1 MTASI
6 VLNGEATTIDAGTT
20 VEDLLGRL
28 DVPPQARGVAVA
40 LDAEVVPRGAW
51 ARTVV
56 ADGAQ
61 VEVVT
66 AIQGG

>member
-1 MTASI
+1 MTTHPRSTASRR
-6 VLNGEATTIDAGTT
+6 ASTTARRSS
-20 VEDLLGRL
+20 ELLGRL

-40 LDAEVVPRGAW
+40 VDAEVVPRGAV
-51 ARTVV
+51 AATVV

>member
-1 MTASI
+1 MTI
-6 VLNGEATTIDAGTT
+6 RLNGEETTIDAGTT
-20 VEDLLGRL
+20 VEQLLGRL

-40 LDAEVVPRGAW
+40 LDAEVVPRGEW
-51 ARTVV
+51 PRTVI
-56 ADGAQ
+56 ADGTQ